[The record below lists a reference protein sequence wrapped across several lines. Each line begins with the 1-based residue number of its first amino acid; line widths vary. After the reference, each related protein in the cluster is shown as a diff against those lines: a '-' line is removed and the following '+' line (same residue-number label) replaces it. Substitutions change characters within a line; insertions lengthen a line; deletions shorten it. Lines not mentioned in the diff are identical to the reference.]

1 MVYYRVKPEFDGAS
15 ANEKST
21 KALVKNELYTEAE
34 IKRYKIN
41 LNALVQVEISRKD
54 TYRSFGCR
62 FQSGTGVSS
71 KL

>member
-21 KALVKNELYTEAE
+21 RALVKNELYTEAE

-41 LNALVQVEISRKD
+41 VNALVQVEISRKD
-54 TYRSFGCR
+54 TYHF
-62 FQSGTGVSS
+62 FW
-71 KL
+71 L